1 MINALNG
8 VITECGENNIVIN
21 VSGVEFYLETS
32 GKCSS
37 FFSTRINKEPV
48 RVLTVFQVREDAMTL
63 YGFMDKWERECF
75 TQLVKVPGIAGK
87 GALKI
92 LTAISVTELVKALDN
107 RDISTLS
114 KIPGIGSKTAQ
125 KLVLQ
130 LRDTLVYDENDE
142 PTSSGSSQKKS
153 VNDYEDVIE
162 SFVGMGFDKRL
173 VVRTLEKIVAKER
186 EKLIAMDKRESENYI
201 FPLLLR
207 SLS

>member
-1 MINALNG
+1 MINAVNG
-8 VITECGENNIVIN
+8 VVVEINANGIVVN
-21 VSGVEFYLETS
+21 AGGLEFQLETS
-32 GKCSS
+32 ARCSAY
-37 FFSTRINKEPV
+37 FSAYVNRGPV

-63 YGFMDKWERECF
+63 FGFMDKAERDCF
-75 TQLVKVPGIAGK
+75 IQLVKVPGIAGK

-92 LTAISVTELVKALDN
+92 LSAISVNDFIRALDN

-114 KIPGIGSKTAQ
+114 RVPGIGSKTAQ

-142 PTSSGSSQKKS
+142 PSSSGGSQKKS

-173 VVRTLEKIVAKER
+173 VVRTLEKIGAKER

>member
-114 KIPGIGSKTAQ
+114 KIP
-125 KLVLQ
+125 
-130 LRDTLVYDENDE
+130 LVYDENDE
-142 PTSSGSSQKKS
+142 PSSSGSSQKKS